1 MKQYVV
7 GFYFFGAEH
16 QYVTLIK
23 KRKPESQAGKLN
35 GVGGAIEPGDGS
47 ALDAMVRE
55 FAEETGKQTHRD
67 DWRFFASLRTNGSEI
82 FFFSACGARDGM
94 YSATDEEIEFHFV
107 ENIPLLPE
115 VLSNLRW
122 LIPLALNNESP
133 VVIIQ

>member
-1 MKQYVV
+1 MKQFVV

-16 QYVTLIK
+16 QYVTLIR

-35 GVGGAIEPGDGS
+35 GVGGAVEQGEAPI
-47 ALDAMVRE
+47 DAMVRT
-55 FAEETGKQTHRD
+55 FAEETGQQTLPV
-67 DWRFFASLRTNGSEI
+67 DWRFFASLRTNESEI
-82 FFFSACGARDGM
+82 FFFSGGARDGM